1 MDRLHFNYLEIT
13 SFFVVIFF
21 LSILFLGLYRK
32 YTIKYNSFIV
42 IPISRSSHIM
52 PTPTGAGFIVAMAY
66 IFITLSV
73 VFLFDFQPTLTI
85 VYLFLGAF
93 LSTIYGFYD
102 DLKDRGTFPKLLIQI
117 LLAGWLLFIFNDYLA
132 YIMPF
137 DDFTFRMISIFIAWF
152 FLVWFSNV
160 INFMDGID
168 GMLASGSM
176 LILVSSCIL
185 LSLFNTQ
192 SENILYLSV
201 LIPILLGFLCFN
213 FSNSKLFLGDSG
225 SLFLAYFLSF
235 FILHTL
241 SYAELNIW
249 TWLILLGHFL
259 TETTLTTILRIFLT
273 DNWYR
278 PHKSHAYQNLARVL
292 NNHSRVTIG
301 SIIFHILWLLPL
313 AYISVLIPQF
323 GFLLFILASLPVI
336 IFTMIYG
343 PFFSKN

>member
-1 MDRLHFNYLEIT
+1 
-13 SFFVVIFF
+13 
-21 LSILFLGLYRK
+21 
-32 YTIKYNSFIV
+32 
-42 IPISRSSHIM
+42 
-52 PTPTGAGFIVAMAY
+52 
-66 IFITLSV
+66 
-73 VFLFDFQPTLTI
+73 
-85 VYLFLGAF
+85 
-93 LSTIYGFYD
+93 
-102 DLKDRGTFPKLLIQI
+102 
-117 LLAGWLLFIFNDYLA
+117 
-132 YIMPF
+132 
-137 DDFTFRMISIFIAWF
+137 
-152 FLVWFSNV
+152 
-160 INFMDGID
+160 MDGID

-241 SYAELNIW
+241 SHGELNIW
-249 TWLILLGHFL
+249 AWLILLGHFL

-273 DNWYR
+273 DDWYR